1 MSTIGVNFQIDQDKL
16 DELRFHIGKK
26 GRYANLV
33 LFLNSEPDKY
43 GQNGGIKQADTK
55 KNGTLGLRCRLLATL
70 KYSGVTTQISNRSGL
85 NQLKNQLKSQQP
97 TSLMTQSH
105 FKFHVKQEKKMVS
118 NSNTNYTGDD
128 YRILFK
134 MTEEGKSTV
143 EIAKVLKRDLKGIYN
158 IRSKI
163 RKQLSVKASR
173 RIEKVDQKP
182 KPVLKRK
189 NVKASYPPFPKTGLV
204 KLAQIIGDPT
214 TVPPTLPMIPISPS
228 SWYKGCSEGRYPK
241 PVKFEDHQKASSFWR
256 AEDIHNLIDD
266 MASKKDIDDES
277 SLKDVMNE
285 QEWVPF
291 WKRLFK

>member
-1 MSTIGVNFQIDQDKL
+1 M
-16 DELRFHIGKK
+16 
-26 GRYANLV
+26 
-33 LFLNSEPDKY
+33 
-43 GQNGGIKQADTK
+43 
-55 KNGTLGLRCRLLATL
+55 
-70 KYSGVTTQISNRSGL
+70 
-85 NQLKNQLKSQQP
+85 
-97 TSLMTQSH
+97 
-105 FKFHVKQEKKMVS
+105 KQEKKMSS

-143 EIAKVLKRDLKGIYN
+143 QIARVLKRDLKGIYN

-163 RKQLSVKASR
+163 RKQLGVKASR
-173 RIEKVDQKP
+173 QPDLPFKQKKVDQKP

-214 TVPPTLPMIPISPS
+214 TVPPTLPMIPISAA
-228 SWYKGCSEGRYPK
+228 SWYTGCSNGRFPK
-241 PVKFEDHQKASSFWR
+241 PIKFEDRQNASSFWR

-266 MASKKDIDDES
+266 MAAKKDIDDES

-285 QEWVPF
+285 QEWVPL

>member
-1 MSTIGVNFQIDQDKL
+1 M
-16 DELRFHIGKK
+16 
-26 GRYANLV
+26 
-33 LFLNSEPDKY
+33 
-43 GQNGGIKQADTK
+43 
-55 KNGTLGLRCRLLATL
+55 
-70 KYSGVTTQISNRSGL
+70 
-85 NQLKNQLKSQQP
+85 
-97 TSLMTQSH
+97 
-105 FKFHVKQEKKMVS
+105 KQEKKMSS

-266 MASKKDIDDES
+266 MASKKDIGDKS